1 MPRFAP
7 FPGLRYD
14 PQLVRLADVVAPPYD
29 VIAPQE
35 RAELQSRS
43 PYNSVGIELPDAMA
57 GLDPYQAAAKR
68 VADWQARG
76 VLRRDPTARYYG
88 YQMTYTDPTGRQR
101 RTVGVI
107 GALGLEPPGNGI
119 FPHER
124 TTPKAKSDR
133 LQLLQAT
140 GLNTSPI
147 WGLSLAKGLSDELIA
162 PEPVPQGTAPDAAAD
177 PDLAVDAD
185 GVAHRAWPITD
196 PDTIARITE
205 AVSAAPVVI
214 ADGHHRFDTA
224 LTYQQQRAAEAAPG
238 PDAGGTEGP
247 QGMMALIVELVDDQL
262 SVQGIHRLLSGL
274 PVDLDLVAAL
284 SAFFDV
290 APTDPGAPILDRMA
304 EAGAMGLLTPAGAW
318 LLEAKPGTIDAAA
331 QDLDSSRLEVALAA
345 LPPHQ
350 VVFQHGYDWAAGA
363 VASGEAQAA
372 VLLRPVT
379 VEQIAATARGGER
392 MPPKTTFFWPKP
404 RTGFVFRQVED

>member
-14 PQLVRLADVVAPPYD
+14 PELVSLADVVAPPYD
-29 VIAPQE
+29 VIDPQE
-35 RAELQSRS
+35 RADLQARS
-43 PYNSVGIELPDAMA
+43 PYNSVRIELPDATPA
-57 GLDPYQAAAKR
+57 LDPYQAAAQR
-68 VADWQARG
+68 LAEWQERG
-76 VLRRDPTARYYG
+76 ILRRDPEARYYG

-101 RTVGVI
+101 HTVGVI
-107 GALGLEPPGNGI
+107 GALGLEPPGHGV

-133 LQLLQAT
+133 LQLLQST
-140 GLNTSPI
+140 KVNTSPI
-147 WGLSLAKGLSDELIA
+147 WGLSLAKGLSVELIA
-162 PEPVPQGTAPDAAAD
+162 PDTAHDVNSPNGAKD
-177 PDLAVDAD
+177 PDLVVDDD

-196 PDTIARITE
+196 PDAIARITE
-205 AVSAAPVVI
+205 AVSSAPVVI

-224 LTYQQQRAAEAAPG
+224 LTYQQQAGQATPVAEAG
-238 PDAGGTEGP
+238 QTEGSH
-247 QGMMALIVELVDDQL
+247 GVMALIVELVQDQL
-262 SVQGIHRLLSGL
+262 SVQGIHRLLSDL
-274 PVDLDLVAAL
+274 PADLDLVGAL
-284 SAFFDV
+284 SAFFEV
-290 APTDPGAPILDRMA
+290 TPTDASAAILERMA
-304 EAGAMGLLTPAGAW
+304 HAGAMGLLTPAGAW
-318 LLEAKPGTIDAAA
+318 LLEARPGTIAAAA

-350 VVFQHGYDWAAGA
+350 LTYQHGYDAAAAA
-363 VASGEAQAA
+363 VARGDAQAA

-379 VEQIAATARGGER
+379 VEQIAATAQGGER